1 MATIIAAAVQMSST
15 SDKAANLARAEKL
28 IRAAAGRGAQFV
40 ALPEMFNWRG
50 KRNEE
55 HAAAEDLDG
64 PTLSLAARLAAELRI
79 HLLAGSIAERIDGRA
94 KNYNTSVLFGDDG
107 ARLAVYRK
115 IHLFDVELPSGV
127 SIRESAIKQA
137 GDKVAVARTSV
148 GRVGL
153 SVCYDVRFP
162 ELYRALASA
171 GAELVTVPSAFTFAT
186 GEAHWEVLLRAR
198 AIENQ
203 VFVLAPGQFG
213 RNVHGFDDYGNS
225 MIIDPWG
232 RVLARMG
239 DREGVVLAE
248 LDFGYLERVRAE
260 FPCLNHRRLPEA
272 EGLRGEAQAR

>member
-1 MATIIAAAVQMSST
+1 MATIIAAVVQMSST
-15 SDKAANLARAEKL
+15 SDKAANLARAERL
-28 IRAAAGRGAQFV
+28 IRAGAERGAKFI

-50 KRNEE
+50 RRNEE
-55 HAAAEDLDG
+55 AAAAEDLDG
-64 PTLSLAARLAAELRI
+64 PTLMAAGRLAAELRI
-79 HLLAGSIAERIDGRA
+79 HLLAGSIAERIGGHS
-94 KNYNTSVLFGDDG
+94 KNYNTSVLFGPDG
-107 ARLAVYRK
+107 KRLAVYRK

-127 SIRESAIKQA
+127 SIRESAVKQA
-137 GDKVAVARTSV
+137 GESVVVAETSL

-153 SVCYDVRFP
+153 TVCYDVRFP
-162 ELYRALASA
+162 ELYRSLAFA
-171 GAELVTVPSAFTFAT
+171 GAELVTVPSAFTFTT

-239 DREGVVLAE
+239 DHEGVALAE
-248 LDFGYLERVRAE
+248 LDFSYLKRVRAE
-260 FPCLNHRRLPEA
+260 FPCLEHRRLPEA
-272 EGLRGEAQAR
+272 QRLPGGAQA